1 MNECLRKLQKGD
13 ELGNESRGRIIG
25 ERAEEEEEEEEASK
39 SEIFFA
45 FLETR
50 KSLLRANNDRLLE
63 SRVFKTGRCWTRNRN
78 YGAETRTRGFGE
90 FSVRRLGKYFF
101 GPDLALPID
110 GVVRNFACFCSTGKR
125 NFF

>member
-1 MNECLRKLQKGD
+1 MGNEQKKKKKLQN
-13 ELGNESRGRIIG
+13 LR
-25 ERAEEEEEEEEASK
+25 
-39 SEIFFA
+39 FFA
-45 FLETR
+45 VLETR
-50 KSLLRANNDRLLE
+50 KSRLRANNDRLLE

-110 GVVRNFACFCSTGKR
+110 GIDRNFACFVLQGNATFSCGVWFHYPIPK
-125 NFF
+125 